1 MIQEYLSQ
9 KQALGKIEPF
19 TIHDIELVDFSGQIC
34 GKVSFVRIG
43 KPINDVLNIAIYE
56 AIKTRYPGS
65 RKTEQVYDTT
75 IALNSL
81 PQFNN
86 YDRIYISARNNT
98 NYDPARI
105 LGNVNSEISI
115 HLDVYDPAD
124 TYVFNELEVYLN
136 ENQDDI
142 ANACN
147 EEYANLATYRE
158 FVH

>member
-1 MIQEYLSQ
+1 MIQENLSQ
-9 KQALGKIEPF
+9 KKALGKIEPF
-19 TIHDIELVDFSGQIC
+19 TKYDIELIDFSGQAC
-34 GKVSFVRIG
+34 GRVLYVRIG
-43 KPINDVLNIAIYE
+43 KPINDVLNNAIYE

-65 RKTEQVYDTT
+65 HKTEQVYDTT
-75 IALNSL
+75 IALNSFV
-81 PQFNN
+81 QFNN
-86 YDRIYISARNNT
+86 YDRMYISARNNT

-136 ENQDDI
+136 ENQNDI

-158 FVH
+158 FIQ